1 MNHAPRARRHRV
13 LVVDDDNVTR
23 TLTQRLLEALGH
35 EVDSAR
41 DGHEGLEK
49 LKAGF
54 DLALLDLVMPGM
66 DGFELCERIRQ
77 DPNGADVPVIMVT
90 SKATREDRLRAV
102 EAGAND
108 FIAKPVDEAELRIRS
123 ASLLK
128 MKDATD
134 ALKLYRD
141 HLEELVE
148 ERSASLRLTLYD
160 ACDAQHQMYLAQL
173 DTVHRLA
180 IVAEYKDRVTARHIE
195 RMSEYCA
202 TLARGLKLPP
212 DEVELLLHASR
223 MHDVGKIAIPDAI
236 LQKSGSLSDDEWTV
250 MRRHPETGAAILGDS
265 TSQVIE
271 AGRVIAL
278 HHHEWW
284 NGRGYPYGLSG
295 ERISLWGR
303 ICAVAD
309 VFDAITSERPYK
321 PAFSNEEG
329 LRELHDGRGLHFDPR
344 IVDVFDE
351 RLDEIVDVQ
360 QRLRDPIS
368 APRATDTRTRGT
380 AAT

>member
-1 MNHAPRARRHRV
+1 MNHPSRRSRRRV

-23 TLTQRLLEALGH
+23 TLTVRLLEALGH

-41 DGHEGLEK
+41 DGAEGLAK
-49 LKAGF
+49 LKAGV
-54 DLALLDLVMPGM
+54 DLVLLDVVMPGM
-66 DGFELCERIRQ
+66 DGFELCEHIRRE
-77 DPNGADVPVIMVT
+77 PNGADVPVIMVT
-90 SKATREDRLRAV
+90 AKASREDRLRAV

-128 MKDATD
+128 MKEATD
-134 ALKLYRD
+134 ALKMYRD

-160 ACDAQHQMYLAQL
+160 ACDAQHRMYLAQL

-202 TLARGLKLPP
+202 TLARGLNLPT
-212 DEVELLLHASR
+212 DEVELILHASR

-236 LQKSGSLSDDEWTV
+236 LQKSGSLSDEEWAV
-250 MRRHPETGAAILGDS
+250 MRQHPETGAAILGNS
-265 TSQVIE
+265 TSQVLE
-271 AGRVIAL
+271 AGRVISL

-284 NGRGYPYGLSG
+284 DGGGYPRGLSG
-295 ERISLWGR
+295 DRIPLWGR

-321 PAFSNEEG
+321 PAFSNDEG
-329 LRELHDGRGLHFDPR
+329 LRVLYDGRGTHFDPA
-344 IVDVFDE
+344 IIDVFAA
-351 RLDEIVDVQ
+351 RFDEIRHVQ
-360 QRLRDPIS
+360 ARLRDPINGSTATRVRTHGTS
-368 APRATDTRTRGT
+368 AT
-380 AAT
+380 

>member
-1 MNHAPRARRHRV
+1 MNQQPRNGRRRV

-23 TLTQRLLEALGH
+23 TLTLRLLEALGH
-35 EVDSAR
+35 DVEAAHN
-41 DGHEGLEK
+41 GAEGLEK
-49 LKAGF
+49 LKAGV
-54 DLALLDLVMPGM
+54 DLVLLDVVMPGM
-66 DGFELCERIRQ
+66 DGFELCERIRR
-77 DPNGADVPVIMVT
+77 DPGGEDVPVIMVT
-90 SKATREDRLRAV
+90 AKASREDRLRAV
-102 EAGAND
+102 EVGAND

-134 ALKLYRD
+134 AMKMYRD

-160 ACDAQHQMYLAQL
+160 ACDAQHKMYLAQL

-202 TLARGLKLPP
+202 TVARGLSLPTE
-212 DEVELLLHASR
+212 EVELILHASR

-236 LQKSGSLSDDEWTV
+236 LQKSGSLTDEEWAV
-250 MRRHPETGAAILGDS
+250 MRQHPETGAAILGNS
-265 TSQVIE
+265 TSQVLE

-278 HHHEWW
+278 NHHEWW
-284 NGRGYPYGLSG
+284 DGRGYPHGLSG
-295 ERISLWGR
+295 ENIPLWGR

-309 VFDAITSERPYK
+309 VYDAITSERPYK
-321 PAFSNEEG
+321 PAFSNDEG
-329 LRELHDGRGLHFDPR
+329 LRVLHEGRGTHFDPR
-344 IVDVFDE
+344 LIDVFVE
-351 RLDEIVDVQ
+351 RLDEILHVQ

-368 APRATDTRTRGT
+368 APTATRVHTRGT
-380 AAT
+380 SAT

>member
-1 MNHAPRARRHRV
+1 MNQPTRNARHRV

-23 TLTQRLLEALGH
+23 TVALRLLEALGH
-35 EVDSAR
+35 DVESAR
-41 DGHEGLEK
+41 DAAEGLEK
-49 LKAGF
+49 LQLGV
-54 DLALLDLVMPGM
+54 DLVLLDVVMPGM
-66 DGFELCERIRQ
+66 DGFELCERIRR
-77 DPNGADVPVIMVT
+77 DANGADVPIIMVT
-90 SKATREDRLRAV
+90 AKATREDRLRAV
-102 EAGAND
+102 EVGAND

-134 ALKLYRD
+134 AMKMYRD

-160 ACDAQHQMYLAQL
+160 ACDAQHRMYLAQL

-202 TLARGLKLPP
+202 TLARGMAVPP
-212 DEVELLLHASR
+212 DEVELILHASR

-236 LQKSGSLSDDEWTV
+236 LQKSGSLTNEEWAV
-250 MRRHPETGAAILGDS
+250 MRQHPETGAAILSNS
-265 TSQVIE
+265 TSQVLE

-284 NGRGYPYGLSG
+284 DGRGYPRGLSG
-295 ERISLWGR
+295 RNIPLWGR

-321 PAFSNEEG
+321 PAFSNDEG
-329 LRELHDGRGLHFDPR
+329 LRILHDGRGTHFDPEL
-344 IVDVFDE
+344 VDVFVE
-351 RLDEIVDVQ
+351 RYDEIRHVQ
-360 QRLRDPIS
+360 QRLRDPINAS
-368 APRATDTRTRGT
+368 TATHVRTRGT
-380 AAT
+380 SAT

>member
-1 MNHAPRARRHRV
+1 
-13 LVVDDDNVTR
+13 
-23 TLTQRLLEALGH
+23 
-35 EVDSAR
+35 
-41 DGHEGLEK
+41 
-49 LKAGF
+49 
-54 DLALLDLVMPGM
+54 
-66 DGFELCERIRQ
+66 
-77 DPNGADVPVIMVT
+77 
-90 SKATREDRLRAV
+90 

-128 MKDATD
+128 MKDALD
-134 ALKLYRD
+134 ALKMYRD

-160 ACDAQHQMYLAQL
+160 ACDAQHRTYLAQL

-202 TLARGLKLPP
+202 TLARGLKRST
-212 DEVELLLHASR
+212 DEVELILHASR

-236 LQKSGSLSDDEWTV
+236 LRKSGSLTDEEWVV
-250 MRRHPETGAAILGDS
+250 MRQHPQTGAAILGNS
-265 TSQVIE
+265 TSHVIE

-284 NGRGYPYGLSG
+284 DGSGYPYGLAG
-295 ERISLWGR
+295 ERIPLWGR

-309 VFDAITSERPYK
+309 VFDAITSQRPYK
-321 PAFSNEEG
+321 PAFSNDEG
-329 LRELHDGRGLHFDPR
+329 LRVLHDGRGTHFDPR
-344 IVDVFDE
+344 IIDVFVD
-351 RLDEIVDVQ
+351 RFDEIRHVQ
-360 QRLRDPIS
+360 ERLRDSIS
-368 APRATDTRTRGT
+368 AA
-380 AAT
+380 AATRVRTHGTSAT

>member
-1 MNHAPRARRHRV
+1 MNRAQRNGRHRV
-13 LVVDDDNVTR
+13 LVVDDDNVSR

-35 EVDSAR
+35 EVVSAR
-41 DGHEGLEK
+41 DGNEGLEN
-49 LKAGF
+49 LQAGF
-54 DLALLDLVMPGM
+54 DLALLDLMMPGM

-90 SKATREDRLRAV
+90 SKASREDRLRAV

-160 ACDAQHQMYLAQL
+160 ACDAQHRMYLAQL

-202 TLARGLKLPP
+202 TLARGLKLSS
-212 DEVELLLHASR
+212 DEVELILHASR

-236 LQKSGSLSDDEWTV
+236 LQKSGSLNDEEWTV

-271 AGRVIAL
+271 AGRVISL

-284 NGRGYPYGLSG
+284 DGRGYPQGLSG

-329 LRELHDGRGLHFDPR
+329 LRELRDERGLHFDPR
-344 IVDVFDE
+344 IIDVFLDRFDE
-351 RLDEIVDVQ
+351 VVHVQ
-360 QRLRDPIS
+360 QRLRDPVNAS
-368 APRATDTRTRGT
+368 PASDGGARGT
-380 AAT
+380 PAM